1 MMVYW
6 RQDLEIRYYIFQHKL
21 SWQQHTND
29 DSVAN
34 MIKLIPSL
42 ISGFSIVTS
51 SRNRSRVE
59 STCLATVLVPLF
71 QIHNPILYSWVVI
84 IQADLASDPFF
95 ELDPILAGQ
104 IRPITI
110 RFKPSTDHLSWSNPI
125 QIIHWQG
132 KNLPSPK
139 QTWISYY
146 RTGIWSIPFIGRIW
160 SALQCIN
167 PWMTLSSDI

>member
-1 MMVYW
+1 MLVTDFDDEIYW

-29 DSVAN
+29 DSVTN
-34 MIKLIPSL
+34 MIKLTPSL

-59 STCLATVLVPLF
+59 STCLATILVPLF

-110 RFKPSTDHLSWSNPI
+110 RFKPSTDHLS
-125 QIIHWQG
+125 
-132 KNLPSPK
+132 
-139 QTWISYY
+139 
-146 RTGIWSIPFIGRIW
+146 
-160 SALQCIN
+160 
-167 PWMTLSSDI
+167 